1 MTSTAVM
8 PVRSRSSLR
17 ALDSNDT
24 GENSIHP
31 PPSKRPRLN
40 PVPSRRRKSS
50 PDLLD
55 TTIESTPFS
64 ASTKLRRPRP
74 LFALSSAHTTSSPPP
89 AGNTPRARNL
99 RLHHHDTPI
108 STSTALYMNGGLEPE
123 SPDPLDTISPAP
135 APATLKSAQEP
146 SNTTTP
152 TSAAYRQRRVTQ
164 PPKSASEQII
174 KEPPKSKNTR
184 IARGSTI
191 PPSDDSI
198 PQSLTVPAATAPEK
212 RRSLRSH
219 DGSSRAKSELALY
232 FPNYDQVISLEPP
245 KTGVYIFHRATCSS
259 QGWIGTDSS
268 M

>member
-1 MTSTAVM
+1 MTPTAVM

-24 GENSIHP
+24 GENSLQP

-40 PVPSRRRKSS
+40 AVPSRRRKSS

-55 TTIESTPFS
+55 TTIESTPSS

-123 SPDPLDTISPAP
+123 SPDPLDTISPAT
-135 APATLKSAQEP
+135 APATLKPAQE
-146 SNTTTP
+146 SFNTTTP

-164 PPKSASEQII
+164 PSKSASGQVI
-174 KEPPKSKNTR
+174 KEPSNPKNTR
-184 IARGSTI
+184 APRGSTI
-191 PPSDDSI
+191 PPSGDLI
-198 PQSLTVPAATAPEK
+198 PQSLAVPAATAPEK

-259 QGWIGTDSS
+259 KDIRFWD
-268 M
+268 